1 MDDTEATIS
10 LFNDSFDRVSNTD
23 FFDIFYTLFL
33 NSSKEVANKFA
44 GTDMRRQ
51 KQMLKQS
58 IAYMLSFYTSRIP
71 SKRLKALANIHSKKY
86 IDIRPEL
93 YQLWLNSLV
102 EAVKRCDRNFCS
114 QTEEAWRSVMKPGID
129 FMIKNYKN

>member
-58 IAYMLSFYTSRIP
+58 IAYMLSF
-71 SKRLKALANIHSKKY
+71 
-86 IDIRPEL
+86 L
-93 YQLWLNSLV
+93 YQPYPQ
-102 EAVKRCDRNFCS
+102 
-114 QTEEAWRSVMKPGID
+114 QTTKGFS
-129 FMIKNYKN
+129 